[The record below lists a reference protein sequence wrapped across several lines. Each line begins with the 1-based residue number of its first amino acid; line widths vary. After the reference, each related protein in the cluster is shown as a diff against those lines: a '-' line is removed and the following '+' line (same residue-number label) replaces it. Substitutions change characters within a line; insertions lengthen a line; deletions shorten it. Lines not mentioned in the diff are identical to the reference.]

1 MQIFK
6 TPSFEGRTKALGITD
21 EQLEK
26 AVEEIDDGLHDGNLG
41 GGLFKKRVARPN
53 QGKSGSYRTFIAYR
67 EGKHAVYLYALA
79 KNERDNITK
88 KEKEAL
94 KQLAKS
100 VLSLSDKK
108 LQEQLEEAALIRV
121 VSRRQ
126 DDE

>member
-1 MQIFK
+1 MLLNILLKIPGLGF
-6 TPSFEGRTKALGITD
+6 GITD

-26 AVEEIDDGLHDGNLG
+26 ALEEIDDGLHDGNLG
-41 GGLFKKRVARPN
+41 GGLFKKRVACPN
-53 QGKSGSYRTFIAYR
+53 QGKNGSYRTFIAYR
-67 EGKHAVYLYALA
+67 KGKHAMYLCALA

-108 LQEQLEEAALIRV
+108 LQEQVEKAALIRLAAR
-121 VSRRQ
+121 SQ

>member
-1 MQIFK
+1 M
-6 TPSFEGRTKALGITD
+6 
-21 EQLEK
+21 
-26 AVEEIDDGLHDGNLG
+26 
-41 GGLFKKRVARPN
+41 
-53 QGKSGSYRTFIAYR
+53 
-67 EGKHAVYLYALA
+67 YLYALA

-100 VLSLSDKK
+100 VLSLSNKK
-108 LQEQLEEAALIRV
+108 LQEQLEEAALFRV